1 MRPVLPMVMR
11 GLPVT
16 RKKGSYIFKDVAR
29 EARANGVSFGNF
41 YDPIGKPVR
50 DCYSLF
56 GWAKKNN
63 RSNELLSHFLS
74 AAFAMGIN
82 LSKTR
87 NMKYVV
93 ERAGLS
99 WDEANKIIGNKDW
112 HDEIELNRKTIYAD
126 GLWGVP
132 SFRLLKDKK
141 TIYSAW
147 GQDRLWVLSRI
158 LSEFS

>member
-1 MRPVLPMVMR
+1 
-11 GLPVT
+11 
-16 RKKGSYIFKDVAR
+16 
-29 EARANGVSFGNF
+29 
-41 YDPIGKPVR
+41 
-50 DCYSLF
+50 
-56 GWAKKNN
+56 
-63 RSNELLSHFLS
+63 
-74 AAFAMGIN
+74 MGIN

-132 SFRLLKDKK
+132 SFRLLKDKRQFIQRGDK
-141 TIYSAW
+141 TGSGFY
-147 GQDRLWVLSRI
+147 QEFFLSFLI
-158 LSEFS
+158 SFH